1 MNLVPNLYLS
11 IISPHLPVLVYPSLL
26 AVLFPVSQADEKIA
40 LMQERVAKAKAT
52 IDTSAPRGWAEK
64 HSADGSS
71 SPSKAKVSARERSE
85 LIALDNMLLA
95 RRIFNIMEAPSA
107 ISEIINDTRHLD
119 VHPGTMNYKHRVEE
133 SDIIHRDNLI
143 IANRLHNIKPYYGYS
158 DLNANRGMLGD
169 KHKAKGRKEKPKKPA
184 AKQAQGEAP
193 PVSQSKGG
201 SLSARGPAPP
211 RSQNQSQPVSG
222 SQSARGAST
231 GGSSAKSVL
240 PKGVL
245 LRSHKMQDGKRIE
258 LIVVKAPQQ
267 DKYGVLGKWETAGL
281 CYESSF
287 TSEEVSTLV
296 DGDLLVT
303 NIEKPEVWE
312 ALFAKV
318 TLGKEPSFS
327 EAYAAVP
334 AAALLNAAI
343 AQQAAKKAQLQA
355 PAKPKGNRPTSG
367 AGGRAGKAKTGKDG
381 KKLDAS
387 AAAAAAAAEK
397 AAAAHKQIA
406 VDIGDSA
413 EVHGAATKLQ
423 AVQRAK
429 KAKAHA
435 EQLRVHKKAVAER
448 QEEQRRVAEDIGNS
462 AEVHGAASKL
472 QALQRAKKAKAHA
485 EQLRKEKEEKEK
497 KAASAHKPVP
507 ELKLKLSSPMG
518 AAAGK
523 GEPLTLA
530 QTGKSPQPK
539 APQGAPRQGNS
550 GRAPKKAK

>member
-1 MNLVPNLYLS
+1 MNLVPNLNPS

-26 AVLFPVSQADEKIA
+26 AVLIPVPQADEKIA

-64 HSADGSS
+64 HSADGAS

-143 IANRLHNIKPYYGYS
+143 IANRLQNIKPYYGYS
-158 DLNANRGMLGD
+158 DLNANRGMLAD
-169 KHKAKGRKEKPKKPA
+169 KHKTKARKEKLKKPA
-184 AKQAQGEAP
+184 AKQAQAEVP

-201 SLSARGPAPP
+201 SLSARGPATP
-211 RSQNQSQPVSG
+211 RSQNQSQPASG

-267 DKYGVLGKWETAGL
+267 DKYGVLGKWETDGL

-318 TLGKEPSFS
+318 TLGKEPEFS

-334 AAALLNAAI
+334 AAALLNVAI
-343 AQQAAKKAQLQA
+343 AQQAAKKAQPQA

-387 AAAAAAAAEK
+387 AAAAEK

-435 EQLRVHKKAVAER
+435 EQLREEKHKRVAAER

-507 ELKLKLSSPMG
+507 ELKLKISSPEG

-523 GEPLTLA
+523 EEPLTLA
-530 QTGKSPQPK
+530 QTDKSPQPK